1 MQERLQKYLSRVG
14 IASRRKGEELI
25 LQGQI
30 RVNNQL
36 VTRLGTKIDPQKDV
50 VEVKGKKIKFIRQQ
64 KYTYIL
70 LNKPKGYLTS
80 LYDPYQ
86 RPTILDLLPGVK
98 ERVYPVGRLDY
109 NSEGLLL
116 LTNDGEITYTLTHP
130 SHKVEKTYIVKVK
143 GIPSDEKLKLL
154 SQGVVLKNNY
164 QILPCKIYR
173 LQTTKENTVLKIKI
187 REGKKRQIRK
197 MGEYLGHPVIEL
209 RRIQMGPLQLKGL
222 KPGEYRYLKQKEI
235 ESLKEIY
242 EKK

>member
-50 VEVKGKKIKFIRQQ
+50 VEVKGKKVKFIRQQ